1 VIHGLIY
8 SELRSDNKKRRKL
21 NMANKELMNT
31 FFLGLLLP
39 LVIISCNAIPNKA
52 SSINY
57 IPVDNNKSTDSSL
70 LGVDGQSIPSTMTF
84 PTNPRNMIASAIDQ
98 IRNSTGSGGH
108 NNTNSSIVRD
118 SATVLL
124 GMKVIP
130 SRDFIPL
137 YDSTPY
143 KIMNGHLTAKLPCD
157 LNSKSQLQ
165 ILIGHIPNLKAV
177 QLELVK
183 ELSKPGDVCVYHIDL
198 PPKSLNLSSP
208 LPSSSG
214 LQASNATI
222 TVMPGITDLAIQN
235 PTGNPIRLPY
245 TTAVVIGINEIMP
258 INHQLSNEYLKKS
271 NFGNST
277 NSNNFDTD
285 SNLSTPQNSN
295 IDNNNSSS
303 ISVTNE
309 PSNTTSLTK

>member
-1 VIHGLIY
+1 
-8 SELRSDNKKRRKL
+8 
-21 NMANKELMNT
+21 MANKELMNT

-70 LGVDGQSIPSTMTF
+70 LGVDGQNIPSTMTF
-84 PTNPRNMIASAIDQ
+84 PTNPRNMIESAIDQ

-183 ELSKPGDVCVYHIDL
+183 ELSKPGYTCLYQQNLLMDKANTFDV
-198 PPKSLNLSSP
+198 
-208 LPSSSG
+208 
-214 LQASNATI
+214 
-222 TVMPGITDLAIQN
+222 
-235 PTGNPIRLPY
+235 
-245 TTAVVIGINEIMP
+245 
-258 INHQLSNEYLKKS
+258 
-271 NFGNST
+271 
-277 NSNNFDTD
+277 
-285 SNLSTPQNSN
+285 
-295 IDNNNSSS
+295 NNSSKNYS
-303 ISVTNE
+303 SVADNMVLFNPTNGTIKLPHTSAVIIGVDEIS
-309 PSNTTSLTK
+309 S

>member
-1 VIHGLIY
+1 
-8 SELRSDNKKRRKL
+8 
-21 NMANKELMNT
+21 MANKELMNT

-39 LVIISCNAIPNKA
+39 LVIISCNAIQNKA

-57 IPVDNNKSTDSSL
+57 MPVDNNRSSNSSL
-70 LGVDGQSIPSTMTF
+70 LSVDGQNITSTMTF
-84 PTNPRNMIASAIDQ
+84 PTNPRTMIESAIDQ
-98 IRNSTGSGGH
+98 IRNSTGSSGH
-108 NNTNSSIVRD
+108 NNLNNNTNSSIVRD

-130 SRDFIPL
+130 ARDFIPL
-137 YDSTPY
+137 YDSNPY

-157 LNSKSQLQ
+157 LKSESQLQ

-198 PPKSLNLSSP
+198 PPPKSSNLSST

-214 LQASNATI
+214 LQANNTTI
-222 TVMPGITDLAIQN
+222 TVTPGIPDLAIQN

-245 TTAVVIGINEIMP
+245 TTAIVIGINEIMP
-258 INHQLSNEYLKKS
+258 LTHQLSNEYIKKG

-277 NSNNFDTD
+277 NSNNFDTG
-285 SNLSTPQNSN
+285 S
-295 IDNNNSSS
+295 
-303 ISVTNE
+303 
-309 PSNTTSLTK
+309 K

>member
-1 VIHGLIY
+1 
-8 SELRSDNKKRRKL
+8 
-21 NMANKELMNT
+21 MANKELMNT

-70 LGVDGQSIPSTMTF
+70 LGVDGQNIPSTMTF
-84 PTNPRNMIASAIDQ
+84 PTNPRNMIESAIDQ

-183 ELSKPGDVCVYHIDL
+183 ELSKPGYTCLYQQNLLMDKANTLDV
-198 PPKSLNLSSP
+198 
-208 LPSSSG
+208 
-214 LQASNATI
+214 
-222 TVMPGITDLAIQN
+222 
-235 PTGNPIRLPY
+235 
-245 TTAVVIGINEIMP
+245 
-258 INHQLSNEYLKKS
+258 
-271 NFGNST
+271 
-277 NSNNFDTD
+277 
-285 SNLSTPQNSN
+285 
-295 IDNNNSSS
+295 NNSSKNYS
-303 ISVTNE
+303 SVADNMVLFNPTNGTIKLPHTSAIIIGVDEIS
-309 PSNTTSLTK
+309 S

>member
-1 VIHGLIY
+1 
-8 SELRSDNKKRRKL
+8 
-21 NMANKELMNT
+21 MANKELMNT

-70 LGVDGQSIPSTMTF
+70 LGVDGQNIPSTMTF
-84 PTNPRNMIASAIDQ
+84 PTNPRNMIESAIDQ

-165 ILIGHIPNLKAV
+165 ILIGHIPSLKAV

-183 ELSKPGDVCVYHIDL
+183 ELSKPGYTCLYQQNLLMDKANTFDV
-198 PPKSLNLSSP
+198 
-208 LPSSSG
+208 
-214 LQASNATI
+214 
-222 TVMPGITDLAIQN
+222 
-235 PTGNPIRLPY
+235 
-245 TTAVVIGINEIMP
+245 
-258 INHQLSNEYLKKS
+258 
-271 NFGNST
+271 
-277 NSNNFDTD
+277 
-285 SNLSTPQNSN
+285 
-295 IDNNNSSS
+295 NNSSKNYS
-303 ISVTNE
+303 SVADNMVLFNPTNGTIKLPHTSAIIIGVDEIS
-309 PSNTTSLTK
+309 S

>member
-1 VIHGLIY
+1 MSTKVKGYVLIY
-8 SELRSDNKKRRKL
+8 SCCAVLSILLTILILFTSISGNSSGEFL
-21 NMANKELMNT
+21 NNTKGFNDETDKNRTMLGNSIFHPDPANQAESMMAP
-31 FFLGLLLP
+31 FLNP
-39 LVIISCNAIPNKA
+39 M
-52 SSINY
+52 SIM
-57 IPVDNNKSTDSSL
+57 S
-70 LGVDGQSIPSTMTF
+70 
-84 PTNPRNMIASAIDQ
+84 SAIDQ

-183 ELSKPGDVCVYHIDL
+183 ELSKPGYTCLYQQDLLMDKANTLDV
-198 PPKSLNLSSP
+198 
-208 LPSSSG
+208 
-214 LQASNATI
+214 
-222 TVMPGITDLAIQN
+222 
-235 PTGNPIRLPY
+235 
-245 TTAVVIGINEIMP
+245 
-258 INHQLSNEYLKKS
+258 
-271 NFGNST
+271 
-277 NSNNFDTD
+277 
-285 SNLSTPQNSN
+285 
-295 IDNNNSSS
+295 NNSSKNYS
-303 ISVTNE
+303 SVADNMVLFNPTNGTIKLPHTSAVIIGVDEIS
-309 PSNTTSLTK
+309 S

>member
-1 VIHGLIY
+1 MLGNSIFHPDPANQAE
-8 SELRSDNKKRRKL
+8 SMMAPFL
-21 NMANKELMNT
+21 NPM
-31 FFLGLLLP
+31 
-39 LVIISCNAIPNKA
+39 
-52 SSINY
+52 SIM
-57 IPVDNNKSTDSSL
+57 S
-70 LGVDGQSIPSTMTF
+70 
-84 PTNPRNMIASAIDQ
+84 SAIDQ

-183 ELSKPGDVCVYHIDL
+183 ELSKPGYTCLYQQNLLMDKANTLDV
-198 PPKSLNLSSP
+198 
-208 LPSSSG
+208 
-214 LQASNATI
+214 
-222 TVMPGITDLAIQN
+222 
-235 PTGNPIRLPY
+235 
-245 TTAVVIGINEIMP
+245 
-258 INHQLSNEYLKKS
+258 
-271 NFGNST
+271 
-277 NSNNFDTD
+277 
-285 SNLSTPQNSN
+285 
-295 IDNNNSSS
+295 NNSSKNYS
-303 ISVTNE
+303 SVADNMVLFNPTNGTIKLPHTSAVIIGVDEIS
-309 PSNTTSLTK
+309 S

>member
-1 VIHGLIY
+1 
-8 SELRSDNKKRRKL
+8 
-21 NMANKELMNT
+21 MANKELMST

-70 LGVDGQSIPSTMTF
+70 LGVDGQNIPSTMTF

-183 ELSKPGDVCVYHIDL
+183 ELSKPGYTCLYQQNLLMDKANTLDV
-198 PPKSLNLSSP
+198 
-208 LPSSSG
+208 
-214 LQASNATI
+214 
-222 TVMPGITDLAIQN
+222 
-235 PTGNPIRLPY
+235 
-245 TTAVVIGINEIMP
+245 
-258 INHQLSNEYLKKS
+258 
-271 NFGNST
+271 
-277 NSNNFDTD
+277 
-285 SNLSTPQNSN
+285 
-295 IDNNNSSS
+295 NNSSKNYS
-303 ISVTNE
+303 SVADNMVLFNPTNGTIKLPHTSAVIIGVDEIS
-309 PSNTTSLTK
+309 S

>member
-1 VIHGLIY
+1 MSTKVKGYVLIY
-8 SELRSDNKKRRKL
+8 SCCAVLSILLTILILFTSISGNSSGEFLNNTKGFNDQTNKNRTMLGNSIFHPDPANQAESMMAPFL
-21 NMANKELMNT
+21 NPM
-31 FFLGLLLP
+31 
-39 LVIISCNAIPNKA
+39 
-52 SSINY
+52 SIM
-57 IPVDNNKSTDSSL
+57 S
-70 LGVDGQSIPSTMTF
+70 
-84 PTNPRNMIASAIDQ
+84 SAIDQ

-245 TTAVVIGINEIMP
+245 TTAIVIGINEIMP
-258 INHQLSNEYLKKS
+258 INHQLSNEYLEKS

-285 SNLSTPQNSN
+285 SNMTTPQNSN

-303 ISVTNE
+303 ISLTNE
-309 PSNTTSLTK
+309 PSNTNNLTK